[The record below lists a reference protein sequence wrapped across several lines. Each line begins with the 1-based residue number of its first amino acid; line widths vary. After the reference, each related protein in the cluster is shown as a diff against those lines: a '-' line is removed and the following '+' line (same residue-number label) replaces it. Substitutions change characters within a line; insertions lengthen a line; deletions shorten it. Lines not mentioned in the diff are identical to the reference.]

1 MRASCDAAVWE
12 DRRHMC
18 VEPKAKSRNTAQFI
32 TPGITQSS
40 GARRCR
46 LPTLVVDVYFC
57 DPQSPWQRGSNENTN
72 GLLRQYFPKGT
83 DLSVHSQ
90 AYLNKVAR
98 QLNERPRETLQFE
111 TPAERFNACV
121 ASTG

>member
-1 MRASCDAAVWE
+1 MLGKVPDLGPGKGTYGSSSLYVGDQNRRIFLRSAKPVAA
-12 DRRHMC
+12 R
-18 VEPKAKSRNTAQFI
+18 VEREYQ
-32 TPGITQSS
+32 
-40 GARRCR
+40 
-46 LPTLVVDVYFC
+46 
-57 DPQSPWQRGSNENTN
+57 

-98 QLNERPRETLQFE
+98 QPNERPRETLQFE

>member
-1 MRASCDAAVWE
+1 MLKHWLIDLIGHV
-12 DRRHMC
+12 
-18 VEPKAKSRNTAQFI
+18 
-32 TPGITQSS
+32 S
-40 GARRCR
+40 G
-46 LPTLVVDVYFC
+46 LS
-57 DPQSPWQRGSNENTN
+57 DPQLRQIEKSLPASKALIDLLNRAEPIIEPAQKLYAEAEPLTNENTN

-111 TPAERFNACV
+111 TPAEAPVLRRPVEPAPQ
-121 ASTG
+121 